1 MLTQIRMI
9 SIAAATLLASP
20 AFAGGSLA
28 HAAPAEQVG
37 DQRIIREI
45 VIDGSPIDADSDE
58 APANELRPSWLDQ
71 SSALD
76 REHQH
81 SWYQPSW

>member
-58 APANELRPSWLDQ
+58 APANELRPVPSWINQ
-71 SSALD
+71 GSVLD
-76 REHQH
+76 RQRQH
-81 SWYQPSW
+81 AW